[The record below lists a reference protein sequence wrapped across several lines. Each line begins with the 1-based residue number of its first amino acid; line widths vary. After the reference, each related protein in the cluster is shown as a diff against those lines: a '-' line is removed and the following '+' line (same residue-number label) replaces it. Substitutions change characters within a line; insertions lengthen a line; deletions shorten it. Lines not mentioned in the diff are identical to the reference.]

1 MWVSSTKD
9 HFLLS
14 KCPKTSDSATW
25 KTTNLVFAPRNRHC
39 GCLPF
44 VVWAVFRQR
53 MITGLSVAPSQMA
66 FALLPPFL
74 GSQRGFVSWAR
85 PHWHNRSL
93 LLLITLVICPVL
105 LTSPSRWLVLCSSGP
120 LWWVVTAGV
129 GAKKEVPVKG
139 F

>member
-1 MWVSSTKD
+1 MDVIHKGSFSAEQVSQDIRLSHLENDKFGVCIKESPLWLPSFRCVGSFQTKND
-9 HFLLS
+9 QGLECNTF
-14 KCPKTSDSATW
+14 SD
-25 KTTNLVFAPRNRHC
+25 
-39 GCLPF
+39 G
-44 VVWAVFRQR
+44 
-53 MITGLSVAPSQMA
+53 

-93 LLLITLVICPVL
+93 LLLTVTLVICPAL
-105 LTSPSRWLVLCSSGP
+105 LTSPSRWLVLWSSGP

-129 GAKKEVPVKG
+129 SASEEVPVKG